1 MALSSPGIGSG
12 LDVKSIVSQLVALER
27 RPIELL
33 QERKTKLNTQLSS
46 FGLLQSYAGNL
57 QSAAG
62 QLGSADFWTRASAR
76 SSDATAVAVT
86 AQGSSTAASY
96 SVDVISLAA
105 AQSLSTAGGAIT
117 DPSNMGAGTITITRG
132 GTAVPISIVDG
143 SSLSAVR
150 DQINAAA
157 AGVNAAIIQDGTGP
171 RLVLTGSDTGTANAV
186 SITVAGATGQ
196 LTALTYPGNMGQD
209 RPAAN
214 AVLRVNGL
222 QISSASNVLT
232 DAIDGLGLTLS
243 RVTTTPVQIT
253 LGPDN
258 ATLRKGITDFVSAYN
273 EINKYLTTQTKY
285 DEASKSAGAL
295 QGDRTAVSLQ
305 SRLRGLMQQAS
316 PASTA
321 FARLSDLGLQMQRD
335 GSITVN
341 DAALDA
347 ALANPSE
354 VARAFSTL
362 ETGFGTRFKALSD
375 GIVGT
380 DGLLTSRAAGL
391 RESIARNDKDQ
402 QRQEDRVKRVQERIT
417 RQYSALDKSLNQLT
431 GLGSFVQQQIT
442 NWNKRGDGY

>member
-62 QLGSADFWTRASAR
+62 QLGSTDFWARASAR

-86 AQGSSTAASY
+86 AQGTSTPASY
-96 SVDVISLAA
+96 SIDVTSLAA
-105 AQSLSTAGGAIT
+105 AQSLSTAEGAIT
-117 DPSNMGAGTITITRG
+117 DASNMGAGTITITRG
-132 GTAVPISIVDG
+132 GNAVPIEILDG

-157 AGVNAAIIQDGTGP
+157 AGVNAAIIQDSTGP
-171 RLVLTGSDTGTANAV
+171 RLVFTASDTGTANAV
-186 SITVAGATGQ
+186 SIAVSGASGQ
-196 LTALTYPGNMGQD
+196 LSALTYPGNMGQD

-222 QISSASNVLT
+222 QITSASNVLT
-232 DAIDGLGLTLS
+232 DVIDGLGLTLS

-253 LGPDN
+253 LGPDTT
-258 ATLRKGITDFVSAYN
+258 TLRKGITDFVAAYN

-305 SRLRGLMQQAS
+305 SRLRGLLQQSS

-335 GSITVN
+335 GSITVS

-347 ALANPSE
+347 ALANPGE

-362 ETGFGTRFKALSD
+362 ETGFGTRFKALTD

-380 DGLLTSRAAGL
+380 DGLLTSRATGL

-402 QRQEDRVKRVQERIT
+402 QRLEDRVLRVQERIT
-417 RQYSALDKSLNQLT
+417 RQYSALDASLNQLT
-431 GLGSFVQQQIT
+431 GLGNFVQQQIT
-442 NWNKRGDGY
+442 NWNKRDDSY